1 MNPGITQNVA
11 VHITVFSPSTPQ
23 QVTKIFLPCC
33 TSTDNDSNFTQ
44 LKELGNDHNSSLLLK
59 P

>member
-11 VHITVFSPSTPQ
+11 VQFSPSTPQ
-23 QVTKIFLPCC
+23 QVTKNFLPCC